1 MTESRIES
9 LPIHKPYYPHD
20 SIYIISQRWEKI
32 NAFLRIS
39 STTDIFY
46 TKVSRAFQNMPHSL
60 LVGPSRPET

>member
-32 NAFLRIS
+32 NAFLA
-39 STTDIFY
+39 DF
-46 TKVSRAFQNMPHSL
+46 FHH
-60 LVGPSRPET
+60 